1 MSRGLGRG
9 LDALIGGSEFSSLFQ
24 AASSSS
30 LPEGIAADDNGT
42 LWADVDLLSPNP
54 HQMRTDFDEELLG
67 ELASSVKRHGV
78 LEPVVVEQKEDKSG
92 FFIIMGERRCRAAKM
107 AGLKKVPVRL
117 GKYDE
122 EKRLEMALV
131 ENIQR
136 ADLNPMEE
144 AKAYFNLMKMGDLS
158 QEEVAYR
165 VGKKRSTV
173 TNALRLL
180 KLPDEVKEALVSR
193 SISAGHARA
202 ILAAGN
208 EKESLSLFRRIVKEN
223 LSVRE
228 AEKLSKKNSS
238 LKGDKTRHSEG
249 VKLDSEIKRVEESLI
264 KALGTKV
271 TLKGSLKRGVIKIE
285 YFSAADL
292 SRVFA
297 LIAGEEE

>member
-9 LDALIGGSEFSSLFQ
+9 LDALIGGGEFSSVFQ
-24 AASSSS
+24 GSVPSS
-30 LPEGIAADDNGT
+30 LPIGIEADDKGT
-42 LWADVDLLSPNP
+42 LWADVALLSPNP
-54 HQMRTDFDEELLG
+54 HQMRTDFDEELLS
-67 ELASSVKRHGV
+67 ELAESVKRHGV
-78 LEPVVVEQKEDKSG
+78 LEPVVIEQKEDKSG
-92 FFIIMGERRCRAAKM
+92 FFIIMGERRCRAAKI

-136 ADLNPMEE
+136 ADLNPVEE
-144 AKAYFNLMKMGDLS
+144 ASAYFNLMKMGDLS
-158 QEEVAYR
+158 QEEVASR

-180 KLPDEVKEALVSR
+180 KLPDEVKSALVSR
-193 SISAGHARA
+193 TISAGHARA
-202 ILAAGN
+202 ILAAGS
-208 EKESLSLFRRIVKEN
+208 EEDSLSLFRRIVKEN

-228 AEKLSKKNSS
+228 AEKLSKKKSS
-238 LKGDKTRHSEG
+238 VKSDKVSSAQNTKRDAEM
-249 VKLDSEIKRVEESLI
+249 KRVEESLI

-285 YFSAADL
+285 YFSAGDL
-292 SRVFA
+292 SRLYSVM
-297 LIAGEEE
+297 AGDEE